1 MTYKMIDAI
10 YKELKETLE
19 GLPSPFEDDGKVVE
33 RKFSFH
39 EEEKKEGPVADK
51 QQVKLEDIDVSYDAA
66 PVEGHEAI
74 NINDEKV
81 KDRWSR
87 YIGAMGIEAVA
98 KQAESRILICGLGAI
113 GVEIAKNIVLAG
125 CKELIL
131 FDDIQ
136 PIIDEWENLGRE
148 EFLRVHSLNGAFK
161 YLLAWGDGAYD
172 AKAVAVQAIRV
183 KHSEMAHLRSNAFE
197 GDAKTIAE
205 PLRTAGWDIL
215 DKRDLERVNE
225 EQVHDKELQDRVNIG
240 PAEKM
245 QLSKSRIGQGKFKH
259 NVLLRESKCR
269 VTGIADLVHL
279 RASHIKPW
287 AKSNDMEKLDGNN
300 GLLLAPHIDHLFDR
314 GWITFSNEGDILYS
328 KECSIDVFLAFG
340 LGSEINVGQFSP
352 EQCHY
357 LDFHRL
363 HVFNE

>member
-1 MTYKMIDAI
+1 
-10 YKELKETLE
+10 
-19 GLPSPFEDDGKVVE
+19 
-33 RKFSFH
+33 
-39 EEEKKEGPVADK
+39 
-51 QQVKLEDIDVSYDAA
+51 
-66 PVEGHEAI
+66 
-74 NINDEKV
+74 
-81 KDRWSR
+81 
-87 YIGAMGIEAVA
+87 
-98 KQAESRILICGLGAI
+98 
-113 GVEIAKNIVLAG
+113 
-125 CKELIL
+125 
-131 FDDIQ
+131 
-136 PIIDEWENLGRE
+136 
-148 EFLRVHSLNGAFK
+148 
-161 YLLAWGDGAYD
+161 
-172 AKAVAVQAIRV
+172 VQAIRV